1 MRTTPE
7 EHRLQTVAQRYGLK
21 IVLDRYSASATG
33 RKEYFLRPIW
43 NARRGVRVL
52 PSGSYELVY
61 IAKGRRRAASL
72 LPLDDLEQL
81 LHRLSKLKSC
91 APARLPWEAGVVAQ
105 SIALP

>member
-1 MRTTPE
+1 MRTSPK
-7 EHRLQTVAQRYGLK
+7 EHRLQTVAHRFGLK

-43 NARRGVRVL
+43 DARRAVRIL

-61 IAKGRRRAASL
+61 IHVGRRRVASL

-81 LHRLSKLKSC
+81 LTRWSEPKPC
-91 APARLPWEAGVVAQ
+91 APARLP
-105 SIALP
+105 

>member
-1 MRTTPE
+1 MKTTPE
-7 EHRLQTVAQRYGLK
+7 EHRLQTVAQRFGLK

-43 NARRGVRVL
+43 DARRAVRVL

-61 IAKGRRRAASL
+61 ITEGRRRAASL

-81 LHRLSKLKSC
+81 LIRWSELKSC
-91 APARLPWEAGVVAQ
+91 APARLPWQVGVVAQ
-105 SIALP
+105 NMAVP